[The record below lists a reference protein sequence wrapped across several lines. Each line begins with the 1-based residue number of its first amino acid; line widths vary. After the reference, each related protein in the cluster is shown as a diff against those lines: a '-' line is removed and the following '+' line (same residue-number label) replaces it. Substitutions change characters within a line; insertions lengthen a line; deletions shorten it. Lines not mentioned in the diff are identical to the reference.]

1 MELYFKKFTN
11 FTDNNSRKLKI
22 RIAKFLGHYFYIN
35 TNIYKQIFESALV
48 HLQLKKNWGII
59 LGMKNIQR
67 LQTFRH
73 LDLIVIVKML
83 SIFLLQSISQNIS
96 QYIYGEV
103 KKYTINSKSIDT
115 EFFLFFQFYFQRKSS
130 FQWTRQFLF
139 LLIKARKKYMKELKL
154 KIQSDFD

>member
-1 MELYFKKFTN
+1 MDQYFKKFAN
-11 FTDNNSRKLKI
+11 FTDNSSRKLKI

-48 HLQLKKNWGII
+48 HLQLKKKWGII

-103 KKYTINSKSIDT
+103 NKYTINSKSIDT
-115 EFFLFFQFYFQRKSS
+115 EFFYIFLVLFSEKIKFSMDKTIFVFANKS
-130 FQWTRQFLF
+130 
-139 LLIKARKKYMKELKL
+139 AKEIYERTKV
-154 KIQSDFD
+154 KNTIRF

>member
-1 MELYFKKFTN
+1 MDLYFKKFAN
-11 FTDNNSRKLKI
+11 FTDSNSRKLKI

-103 KKYTINSKSIDT
+103 NKYTINSKSIDT
-115 EFFLFFQFYFQRKSS
+115 EFFYIFLVLFSEKIKFSMDKTIFVFANKS
-130 FQWTRQFLF
+130 
-139 LLIKARKKYMKELKL
+139 AKEIYERTKV
-154 KIQSDFD
+154 KNTIRF

>member
-1 MELYFKKFTN
+1 MDLYFKKFAN

-35 TNIYKQIFESALV
+35 TNIYKQIFESALF
-48 HLQLKKNWGII
+48 HLQLIKKWGII

-103 KKYTINSKSIDT
+103 NKYTINSKSIDT
-115 EFFLFFQFYFQRKSS
+115 EFFYIFLVSFSEKIKFSMDKTIFVFANKS
-130 FQWTRQFLF
+130 
-139 LLIKARKKYMKELKL
+139 AKEIHERTKV
-154 KIQSDFD
+154 KNTIRF